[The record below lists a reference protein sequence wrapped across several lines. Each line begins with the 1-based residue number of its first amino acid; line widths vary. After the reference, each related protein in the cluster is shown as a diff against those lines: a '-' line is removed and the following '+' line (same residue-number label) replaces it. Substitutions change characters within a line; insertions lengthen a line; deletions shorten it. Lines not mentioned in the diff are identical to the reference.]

1 MKKIEKKLSEAKARL
16 LVEKPYFGTLAANL
30 TLKENEDQ
38 QSFLS
43 DGTLFEYNSDYL
55 ESLSIDELGFALSN
69 GAMHAAL
76 AYENRKN
83 ERMSWLWQLSTDYA
97 INALLVQNGLELP
110 ERVNYERR
118 FDGMY
123 AEEIYAMLKDEIQNE
138 NFSDEESN
146 ETGFNENNERHH
158 NEIQSPDQEEAK
170 EKNRPQMEVEN
181 TLQEERFEQLQ
192 EEALQ
197 KANAHGELP
206 EGIER
211 FVELKHQSI
220 IDWREELH
228 HALDRHY
235 RNDYRM
241 MPPSKKLLYSGIYL
255 PSLYSER
262 LNLVVAI
269 DSSGSVD
276 EVLLSSFIDELEA
289 LLLSFNDVSV
299 ELLICDDRIRSHQS
313 IVGGERIEYQLQG
326 GGGTSFKPVFE
337 FIDSADFTCNL
348 LLYFTDLEGIFPHQT
363 PDYETFWITPQKK
376 EIPYGDI
383 ILINEEATL

>member
-1 MKKIEKKLSEAKARL
+1 VSIEKKFSEAKARL

-30 TLKENEDQ
+30 TLKENEDHE
-38 QSFLS
+38 SFLS
-43 DGTLFEYNSDYL
+43 DGTLFEYNPDYL

-69 GAMHAAL
+69 GAMHAVL
-76 AYENRKN
+76 AYDNRKQ

-138 NFSDEESN
+138 DFSDEE
-146 ETGFNENNERHH
+146 FD
-158 NEIQSPDQEEAK
+158 EIQNPNQD
-170 EKNRPQMEVEN
+170 EVDN
-181 TLQEERFEQLQ
+181 SVQEERFEQLQ
-192 EEALQ
+192 EQALQ
-197 KANAHGELP
+197 KADAASELP

-211 FVELKHQSI
+211 FVSLKHQSL

-289 LLLSFNDVSV
+289 LLLSFNDVSI

-313 IVGGERIEYQLQG
+313 IASGERIEYQLQG
-326 GGGTSFKPVFE
+326 GGGTSFKPVFDFVE
-337 FIDSADFTCNL
+337 NADFRCNL
-348 LLYFTDLEGIFPHQT
+348 LLYFTDLEGTFPIKI
-363 PDYETFWITPQKK
+363 PDYETFWVTSNIMEVPFGEFILLEK
-376 EIPYGDI
+376 E
-383 ILINEEATL
+383 N

>member
-1 MKKIEKKLSEAKARL
+1 VSIEKKLSEAKARL

-30 TLKENEDQ
+30 SLKENEDQ

-43 DGTLFEYNSDYL
+43 DGTLFEYNRDYL

-76 AYENRKN
+76 AYDNRKN

-138 NFSDEESN
+138 NFSDDESN

-158 NEIQSPDQEEAK
+158 NEIQSPDEEEAK

-181 TLQEERFEQLQ
+181 SVREERFEQLQ
-192 EEALQ
+192 QEALQ
-197 KANAHGELP
+197 KADANAELP

-211 FVELKHQSI
+211 FVSLQYQSK

-313 IVGGERIEYQLQG
+313 ISSGERIEYQLQG
-326 GGGTSFKPVFE
+326 GGGTSFKPVFD
-337 FIDSADFTCNL
+337 FIENADFTCSL
-348 LLYFTDLEGIFPHQT
+348 LLYFTDLEGTFPT
-363 PDYETFWITPQKK
+363 KIPEYETFWVTSNISEVPFGEFILLEK
-376 EIPYGDI
+376 ES
-383 ILINEEATL
+383 

>member
-1 MKKIEKKLSEAKARL
+1 MKNLEKKLSQAKARL
-16 LVEKPYFGTLAANL
+16 LIEKPYFGTLAANL
-30 TLKENEDQ
+30 TLKANENQ

-43 DGTLFEYNSDYL
+43 DGTLFEYKPEYL
-55 ESLSIDELGFALSN
+55 ESLSLDELGFALSN

-83 ERMSWLWQLSTDYA
+83 ERMSWLWQLSCDYA

-123 AEEIYAMLKDEIQNE
+123 AEEIYAMLKDEIVNE
-138 NFSDEESN
+138 NFNQDESDEM
-146 ETGFNENNERHH
+146 
-158 NEIQSPDQEEAK
+158 QSPDQEEAK
-170 EKNRPQMEVEN
+170 EKNPPQMELEDI
-181 TLQEERFEQLQ
+181 LKEERFEQLQ
-192 EEALQ
+192 EQALQ
-197 KANAHGELP
+197 KADANGELP

-211 FVELKHQSI
+211 FVTLKHRSV

-228 HALDRHY
+228 HALNRHY

-269 DSSGSVD
+269 DSSGSID
-276 EVLLSSFIDELEA
+276 EELLGAFIDELEA
-289 LLLSFNDVSV
+289 LLLTFNDVSL
-299 ELLICDDRIRSHQS
+299 ELLICDDRIRTHQS
-313 IVGGERIEYQLQG
+313 IAGGERIEYQLQG
-326 GGGTSFKPVFE
+326 GGGTSFQPVFAFVE
-337 FIDSADFTCNL
+337 NADFTCNL
-348 LLYFTDLEGIFPHQT
+348 LLYFTDLEGAFPSKA
-363 PDYETFWITPQKK
+363 PEYEVFWVTSKVK
-376 EIPYGDI
+376 EVPFGEI
-383 ILINEEATL
+383 ILLEKEN

>member
-43 DGTLFEYNSDYL
+43 DGTLFEYNPDYL

-83 ERMSWLWQLSTDYA
+83 ERISWLWQLSTDYA

-138 NFSDEESN
+138 NFSDDESN

-197 KANAHGELP
+197 KADAHGELP

-220 IDWREELH
+220 IDWREKLH

-326 GGGTSFKPVFE
+326 GGGTSFQPVFE
-337 FIDSADFTCNL
+337 FIDSADFACNL
-348 LLYFTDLEGIFPHQT
+348 LLYFTDLEGIFPYRA
-363 PDYETFWITPQKK
+363 PDYETFWISSEDK
-376 EIPYGDI
+376 EIPFGEI
-383 ILINEEATL
+383 ILLEKEN